1 MTAFRTSAFFAV
13 TLMLGAALAPG
24 ESRADSLRQVAVN
37 CNGAQS
43 FQSAPDQT
51 IEAILP
57 DNTSVVLAPSS
68 SASITCDGGAIRV
81 SLDEG
86 LVRIAGGATNAT
98 APITIVTTQATM
110 RLVAGS
116 AIVNA
121 SGGRTRTHLLTGRE
135 LIVSADGTSR
145 RLYRSGF
152 EVSASGGPPTT
163 PRRMS
168 REEVLADLLALSRGL
183 RDGTP
188 PDLRGRR
195 SAPSGGPLDAGA
207 DEDGEDVAF
216 SGIEQESSDPDP
228 QTVADETPTGPE
240 TPEPETPEP
249 DAFDLAAEFD
259 VGLADTGDA
268 VPTGTINETP
278 STTQDGRFP
287 MIRQGLANAQEPGV
301 VPDVF
306 AETYLGA
313 RANRKFGSKAL
324 TVSLDNCEVANCAPL
339 GILTKASDGTQTG
352 GVGYFYGNPR
362 DYRGPSYW
370 GLNADTEDSSFQTGL
385 IRFPQER
392 SREGDRLYHSITTS
406 NLNSLE
412 IDTYR
417 ADTTLGAGTES
428 DPFDTLFALDE
439 ADQARG
445 TIWHTGIG
453 VEMSY
458 FLSGGVPYVFPDGTK
473 GDDPQ
478 PDDGLPYR
486 HGTLAGD
493 STDYLVEAQTNRTDF
508 FQLMDMKLL
517 HAANWVAAGCGDD
530 CEEDFEHAIEARFP
544 EGSIVASSDWPDSP
558 IPSDSLVT
566 GAALVDTG
574 EDLGRYIFATGGL
587 HTLLDLEP
595 EQRGPGHRID
605 EFSLAEGMPESGNA
619 GMDLSTGRA
628 FMTGLSWT
636 GLDGGARFSASVSDL
651 RQSPFYIVN
660 PDGVVQGA
668 GAQTPKLFYADYG
681 LKTVAEDGIDRQIST
696 ISATIGNVV
705 FTSYDE
711 DDPATNALGI
721 EASLGV
727 VMDMQTIGSSRAV
740 DAAGKSTGAV
750 LSYGQTQSTAV
761 GGNNPELPLNEGR
774 LGYFVLENYGRIFD
788 DMDERDRLQGG
799 TDLAM
804 DGSSARYA
812 LLRVGAATASTP
824 VDASNRVAGISG
836 LGYAAGFLEYQKG
849 DGVAAT
855 AFGNT
860 DLRSAALDP
869 NEITDETGLGTNL
882 SFSDFDSAT
891 NSFSAT
897 LQFGDDQIVMGKVD
911 GTSAFVRDDV
921 YGARTAAAGE
931 GDTGETVTR
940 RVALVS
946 GASVEAGTTDS
957 PDSPYVKWGYFF
969 GDLDTGAAGG
979 IRTHAHL
986 GSYAAGAEL
995 TSDEASNIGCVT
1007 SAERNCLGTSNPLR
1021 ASVKYSG
1028 HAIGNVRQ
1036 GNTIRTVTGSYSDT
1050 FDFASRTGQATM
1062 NFDGRSVTGAT
1073 AASASFRNY
1082 TGLLTDGAT
1091 NPATG
1096 AYSGTLAEVNGRFV
1110 GPNVTASSLDRGAIK
1125 APAGLVGA
1133 FSMSDQQQNG
1143 YRAVGTIAATPAAP
1157 GG

>member
-13 TLMLGAALAPG
+13 TLMLGATLAPG
-24 ESRADSLRQVAVN
+24 ESRADSLRQVAVD
-37 CNGAQS
+37 CNGAQT
-43 FQSAPDQT
+43 FVSAPDQT

-110 RLVAGS
+110 LLVAGS

-152 EVSASGGPPTT
+152 EVSASGGAPTT

-183 RDGTP
+183 RDGIP

-195 SAPSGGPLDAGA
+195 SAPSGGPLDARA

-216 SGIEQESSDPDP
+216 SDIEQESADPDP
-228 QTVADETPTGPE
+228 RTVEDETPTGPE

-268 VPTGTINETP
+268 VSTGTINETP
-278 STTQDGRFP
+278 STTEDGR
-287 MIRQGLANAQEPGV
+287 ITILRQGYQEPFLFGK
-301 VPDVF
+301 
-306 AETYLGA
+306 TYLGA
-313 RANRKFGSKAL
+313 RTNRKFGSSSL
-324 TVSLDNCEVANCAPL
+324 TVALDDCGTENCAPV
-339 GILTKASDGTQTG
+339 GIETTKSDDGQLG
-352 GVGYFYGNPR
+352 GVGYFYGNPGTKER
-362 DYRGPSYW
+362 PSAW
-370 GLNADTEDSSFQTGL
+370 GLTSDFEESAYQSGL
-385 IRFPQER
+385 IRFSYEASEEDASVYYSLATTNDYSTFVEDFDTFR
-392 SREGDRLYHSITTS
+392 SFENSD
-406 NLNSLE
+406 NLDVL
-412 IDTYR
+412 R
-417 ADTTLGAGTES
+417 ADTTLGAGPE
-428 DPFDTLFALDE
+428 PGALDTIFNLDAAE
-439 ADQARG
+439 QAAG
-445 TIWHTGIG
+445 KVWHTGIG
-453 VEMSY
+453 AEMTY
-458 FLSGGVPYVFPDGTK
+458 FLARDEAGDGVTK
-473 GDDPQ
+473 NPL
-478 PDDGLPYR
+478 LPY
-486 HGTLAGD
+486 APP
-493 STDYLVEAQTNRTDF
+493 VRTDF

-517 HAANWVAAGCGDD
+517 RAANWVAAGCGDN
-530 CEEDFEHAIEARFP
+530 CEKAFNDAIEARFP
-544 EGSIVASSDWPDSP
+544 DGSIVAPSDWPNSSISGDLL
-558 IPSDSLVT
+558 IT
-566 GAALVDTG
+566 AAALVDTG

-605 EFSLAEGMPESGNA
+605 EFSLAEGMPGSGDA
-619 GMDLSTGRA
+619 GMDLSTSRA

-636 GLDGGARFSASVSDL
+636 GLDGGTRFSPSVSDL
-651 RQSPFYIVN
+651 RQSPFYVVN
-660 PDGVVQGA
+660 PDGVVEGA

-681 LKTVAEDGIDRQIST
+681 LKTVTEDGIDRQIST

-705 FTSYDE
+705 FTSYEE

-727 VMDMQTIGSSRAV
+727 VMNMQTIGSSRAV

-788 DMDERDRLQGG
+788 DMDERDRLEGG

-812 LLRVGAATASTP
+812 LLRVGAATASAP

-869 NEITDETGLGTNL
+869 NEITDETGLRANL
-882 SFSDFDSAT
+882 SFSDYDSAT

-897 LQFGDDQIVMGKVD
+897 LQFGDDQIVMGEVD
-911 GTSAFVRDDV
+911 GTSAFVRDGV
-921 YGARTAAAGE
+921 YGARTTAAGE

-946 GASVEAGTTDS
+946 GASVEAGATDS

-979 IRTHAHL
+979 TRTHAHL

-995 TSDEASNIGCVT
+995 TSDEASNIGCAT
-1007 SAERNCLGTSNPLR
+1007 SAERNCLGASNPLR
-1021 ASVKYSG
+1021 ANVKYSG

-1050 FDFASRTGQATM
+1050 FDFASRTGEATM

-1073 AASASFRNY
+1073 AASSSFRNY

-1110 GPNVTASSLDRGAIK
+1110 GPNVTASSPDRGAMK